1 MPHRER
7 RNSHALLHFD
17 VFFFGDIILGQL
29 LQKMQR
35 LRNEVGLLLKTAEAL
50 DKMTFIRFIW
60 LLLSEEINTWFLAL
74 ASTCTH

>member
-1 MPHRER
+1 M
-7 RNSHALLHFD
+7 
-17 VFFFGDIILGQL
+17 GQL